1 MASELSQLDK
11 KKIIIISG
19 ISTVS
24 EDNFDSMLQAAQKR
38 KDILGLYIHQ

>member
-11 KKIIIISG
+11 EKIIIVSG
-19 ISTVS
+19 AYTIS

-38 KDILGLYIHQ
+38 KGILGLSIHR